1 MGGNL
6 HVDDPSK
13 NRERQFH
20 PSRTTHE
27 TFCLAKRP
35 SCARIAATGTKT
47 GTIDDHGS
55 VQIQARRD
63 QIVDASLGPTIGGGT
78 KNPRSTTG
86 GVP

>member
-1 MGGNL
+1 MWMTR
-6 HVDDPSK
+6 P
-13 NRERQFH
+13 
-20 PSRTTHE
+20 RTASVNFTHLE
-27 TFCLAKRP
+27 QRTRPFCLAKRP

-47 GTIDDHGS
+47 GTIDDHDS